1 MHREQSH
8 WEQIYIGPVKFH
20 IWEKPTLFCLTR
32 CFLVKT
38 TKINAN
44 IETKMISRKASCIME
59 CGPSHLLKWKKK
71 KTLKG
76 LNYTLKAILLEKA
89 PLGNPDCHFVRIGC
103 ADLFSIA
110 HFVLSTEHHTQG
122 LAYATET
129 STTELISN
137 PKVLLLFI
145 FIHLFY
151 ILASASLPSPP
162 PPNLHHK
169 STLKLTKIHY

>member
-8 WEQIYIGPVKFH
+8 WEQIYIGPAKFH
-20 IWEKPTLFCLTR
+20 IWEKPTLFCLTH

-71 KTLKG
+71 KTLKC

-89 PLGNPDCHFVRIGC
+89 PLGNPDCHLVHIGC
-103 ADLFSIA
+103 ADLTVFNSSFCSQYWTSHTGPSVCYRDLYHWAYLQPQSVTFIY
-110 HFVLSTEHHTQG
+110 FYSSTLYPGLSLTPVSPTPQ
-122 LAYATET
+122 
-129 STTELISN
+129 
-137 PKVLLLFI
+137 
-145 FIHLFY
+145 
-151 ILASASLPSPP
+151 SPP
-162 PPNLHHK
+162 QVYFKAH
-169 STLKLTKIHY
+169 

>member
-20 IWEKPTLFCLTR
+20 IWEKPTLFCLTHC

-44 IETKMISRKASCIME
+44 IETKMVSRKASCIME

-71 KTLKG
+71 TTLKG

-89 PLGNPDCHFVRIGC
+89 PLGNPDCHFVHIGC

-137 PKVLLLFI
+137 PKVLFLFI
-145 FIHLFY
+145 YFISWPQPHSRLPHPP
-151 ILASASLPSPP
+151 ISTTSL
-162 PPNLHHK
+162 L
-169 STLKLTKIHY
+169 